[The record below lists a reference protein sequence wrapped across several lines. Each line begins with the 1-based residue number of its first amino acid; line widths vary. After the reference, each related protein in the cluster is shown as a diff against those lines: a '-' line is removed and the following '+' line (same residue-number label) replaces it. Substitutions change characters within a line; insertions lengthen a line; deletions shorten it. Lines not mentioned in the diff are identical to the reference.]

1 MFVQCIGDEEMVS
14 KVADDVVL
22 LQSVYKQLVPWLP
35 LVEAVTGGDDKIR
48 VIKFPNFD

>member
-1 MFVQCIGDEEMVS
+1 MVGEVDSDDMFVQCIWDEEMVS

-35 LVEAVTGGDDKIR
+35 LVEAVTGRTIR
-48 VIKFPNFD
+48 